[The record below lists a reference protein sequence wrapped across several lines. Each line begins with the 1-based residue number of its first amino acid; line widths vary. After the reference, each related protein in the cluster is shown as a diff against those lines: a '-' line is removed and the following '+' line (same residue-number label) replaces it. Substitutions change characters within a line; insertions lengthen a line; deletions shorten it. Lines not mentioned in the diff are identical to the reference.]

1 MKSIISELLIYWRKH
16 ISYWVL
22 RGFLFRIKQLNNR
35 KKIWIMGRVA
45 CMGKDVLD
53 ILNIGNNLINVQKGR
68 VDYFNRLNDSF
79 SIPARTS
86 KIVSF
91 ICRED
96 IVELI
101 FQQKVR
107 YGMFKKPPIALYMD
121 SFSELTDQLFS
132 KRNQNWNFC
141 ANYSDIYHTET
152 FEKEFESLGLLSVDS
167 LLEQY
172 RLFFM
177 HFRRRYVSVPI
188 IFLHF
193 PVKLDKRE
201 KFHLRY
207 SKIKEAIDKLED
219 EFQPFYSFSV
229 NEDIVDWPKECVAGL
244 ENFPYHYNKET
255 YQDLADQII
264 KSGVFGQ
271 YKEFYDVTK
280 IVEDN

>member
-1 MKSIISELLIYWRKH
+1 MKGIISEILFFCRKH
-16 ISYWVL
+16 LPFWVL
-22 RGFLFRIKQLNNR
+22 RRFLFMIKQANNR
-35 KKIWIMGRVA
+35 KENWVMGRVA

-53 ILNIGNNLINVQKGR
+53 ILNIGNTLINVQKGR
-68 VDYFNRLNDSF
+68 VDYLNRLIDNIST
-79 SIPARTS
+79 PARTNQ
-86 KIVSF
+86 IVSF

-101 FQQKVR
+101 FQQEVR
-107 YGMFKKPPIALYMD
+107 YGVLKKPPIALYMD

-152 FEKEFESLGLLSVDS
+152 FAKEFESLGLLSVDN
-167 LLEQY
+167 LLEEY
-172 RLFFM
+172 RLFFT
-177 HFRRRYVSVPI
+177 HFRRLYGAVPI

-229 NEDIVDWPKECVAGL
+229 DENIVDWPKKGVSGL

-255 YQDLADQII
+255 YQNLAAQII
-264 KSGVFGQ
+264 ESGVFDQ
-271 YKEFYDVTK
+271 YKEC
-280 IVEDN
+280 